1 MLGCHVHSQGK
12 RALGTCPPGPG
23 APTIGPTEAACLPL
37 GSPCERRR
45 VARDEWPET
54 GALWPS
60 SPSTETVNQ
69 VDRESLYPWAY
80 FLLWIPLP
88 CTYLLLSFPRILWSY
103 IPGPPLVGAGE
114 RGLGEAGRCV
124 IIVPCT
130 LPQTGS
136 IFSIYRLSCF

>member
-1 MLGCHVHSQGK
+1 MCIHKEREHL
-12 RALGTCPPGPG
+12 ALVPPGPG
-23 APTIGPTEAACLPL
+23 APTLGPTEAACLPL
-37 GSPCERRR
+37 GSLCERRR

-88 CTYLLLSFPRILWSY
+88 CICLLLSFPRILWSY

-114 RGLGEAGRCV
+114 RGLGEAGRRV
-124 IIVPCT
+124 TIVPCT

-136 IFSIYRLSCF
+136 IFSICRLSCF